1 MGSTAVVFE
10 TLSRGWVWGRGFFRD
25 VIWSLCGLFFGLAP
39 LVLGGD
45 ESSREVLYG
54 ALRFP
59 GYGLIPRRRAN
70 EEGLWLPLSG
80 VRRRRYAG
88 IARRQLNQ
96 IYMEIT

>member
-1 MGSTAVVFE
+1 MVFE

-59 GYGLIPRRRAN
+59 GYGLIPRRRAK
-70 EEGLWLPLSG
+70 EEGHWLPLSIVCRKLG
-80 VRRRRYAG
+80 AG
-88 IARRQLNQ
+88 APRRQLNVLCL
-96 IYMEIT
+96 IGDE